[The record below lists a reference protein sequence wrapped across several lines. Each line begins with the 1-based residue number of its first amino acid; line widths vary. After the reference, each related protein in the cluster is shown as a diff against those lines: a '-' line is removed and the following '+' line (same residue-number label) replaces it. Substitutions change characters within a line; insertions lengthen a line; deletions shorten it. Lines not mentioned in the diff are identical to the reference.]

1 MKGKKYIIGM
11 LGLTVAG
18 ALVLTGCGNNKNIEQ
33 KDEGKKLVC
42 TLDMSSELSGL
53 GNMFTSIEFD
63 YDKDGK
69 EIKKATLGI
78 DVEITSE
85 DVTDEM
91 LEALEKNLKENCND
105 ATAEFDSCDV
115 TRNEKKI
122 QYKAVGDPKKMEDL
136 SDIGDSQAIEDVK
149 KAVESEGFTCK

>member
-1 MKGKKYIIGM
+1 MIK
-11 LGLTVAG
+11 
-18 ALVLTGCGNNKNIEQ
+18 C
-33 KDEGKKLVC
+33 
-42 TLDMSSELSGL
+42 
-53 GNMFTSIEFD
+53 EFCVQSY

-149 KAVESEGFTCK
+149 KAVENEGFACK

>member
-1 MKGKKYIIGM
+1 MIAIKII
-11 LGLTVAG
+11 LSF
-18 ALVLTGCGNNKNIEQ
+18 NIPKNSEQ

-53 GNMFTSIEFD
+53 GNMSTSIEFD

-149 KAVESEGFTCK
+149 KAVESKGFACK